1 MTDKLPVYSVT
12 VSTEDDLWV
21 ALVEGIPVGATDVER
36 FEELPEAVRD
46 LISTLLD
53 VEPDSFWLDWHYR
66 QEVTVSLI

>member
-1 MTDKLPVYSVT
+1 
-12 VSTEDDLWV
+12 
-21 ALVEGIPVGATDVER
+21 
-36 FEELPEAVRD
+36 VRD